1 MSDTVIVLDFGSQY
15 SQLITRRVREVQ
27 VYAEMFPWDAP
38 QEQVMALQPKG
49 FILSGGPNSA
59 YDLGAPDV
67 PEYVL
72 ASGLPILGIC
82 YGMQAI
88 TVALGGKVASS
99 QEREYGMA
107 EISVVQTNPLIDAGD
122 YPVWMSHGD
131 RLEAL
136 PPGFVKL
143 ATSRNSPYAAMG
155 DLQRHYYGVQF
166 HPEVRHTPIGVEMIR
181 RFTVEICKASPSWTA
196 ASIIEQSVER
206 IRAQVGQER
215 VLVGVSGGVDSSV
228 AAALVHHAIGDQLVA
243 VFVDH
248 GLLRKNERQQVEIAF
263 KANLGVEMHTVDAIK
278 EFMDALDGVTD
289 PEAKRRAIGTT
300 FIRVFE
306 QAALKVGKPRFL
318 VQGTIYP
325 DVIESSAPDRNKGHK
340 IKSHHNVG
348 GLPEDLSFELVEPL
362 RYLFKD
368 EVRAVGEALGL
379 PVELVWRQ
387 PFPGPGLAVRCLGE
401 INMER
406 LATLRAADAIFTEE
420 LTKAGLLGNRKSV
433 GEPGIAQAFAVL
445 LPVRSVGVM
454 GDARTYQEAIAL
466 RAVATDDFMTADWAR
481 LDYDLLARVANRIVN
496 EVSGVNRVVYD
507 VTSKPPATIEWE

>member
-1 MSDTVIVLDFGSQY
+1 MRDTIVVLDFGSQY

-38 QEQVMALQPKG
+38 EQQVMALQPKG

-59 YDLGAPDV
+59 YEPGAPYV

-72 ASGLPILGIC
+72 ASGLPLLGIC

-88 TVALGGKVASS
+88 TIALGGKVSPA
-99 QEREYGMA
+99 QEREYGTA
-107 EISVVQTNPLIDAGD
+107 EITVLAANPLIETGT

-143 ATSRNSPYAAMG
+143 ATSGNSPFAAMG

-181 RFTVEICKASPSWTA
+181 RFAVEICGAQPTWTPD
-196 ASIIEQSVER
+196 SIIEQSVAH

-248 GLLRKNERQQVEIAF
+248 GLLRQDERQQVEIAF
-263 KANLGVEMHTVDAIK
+263 KANLGVEMHTVDAI
-278 EFMDALDGVTD
+278 EDFMDALDGVTD
-289 PEAKRRAIGTT
+289 PEAKRHAIGTT

-348 GLPEDLSFELVEPL
+348 GLPDDLSFELVEPL

-387 PFPGPGLAVRCLGE
+387 PFPGPGLAVRCLGD
-401 INMER
+401 ISMSR
-406 LATLRAADAIFTEE
+406 LVTLRAADAIFTEE
-420 LTKAGLLGNRKSV
+420 LTKAGLLGKRKSV
-433 GEPGIAQAFAVL
+433 DEPGIAQAFAVL
-445 LPVRSVGVM
+445 LPVRTVGVM

-481 LDYDLLARVANRIVN
+481 LDYDLLARIASRIVN